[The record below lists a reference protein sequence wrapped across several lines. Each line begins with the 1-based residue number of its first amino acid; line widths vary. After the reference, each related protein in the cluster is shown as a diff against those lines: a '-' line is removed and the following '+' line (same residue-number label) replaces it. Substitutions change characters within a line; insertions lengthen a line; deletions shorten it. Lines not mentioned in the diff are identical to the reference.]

1 MRALLIEEFG
11 TTPEVV
17 TVPDPSP
24 PPDGVVVEVAASGVC
39 RSDWHAWLGHD
50 TGVSLPHVPGHE
62 FAGEVVAVGAE
73 VRRFRAGDRVTV
85 PFVAGCGV
93 CAQCRSG
100 NQQVCEHQEQP
111 GFTYW
116 GSFAQ
121 LVTVRNADVNLVTL
135 PDGMDPAAAASLG
148 CRFATAFRAVV
159 DQGRVAPGEWVTVH
173 GCGGVGLS
181 AVMIAAAAGANVVAV
196 DVDAAALR
204 LAESLGAVA
213 VVDRTRVDDVPAAV
227 REHTRGGSDVSLDAV
242 GHPVACADSIRGLR
256 ARGRHVQVGL
266 LLAEHAETAVPMDR
280 VVAHELEILGSHGMP
295 AHRYGA
301 MLAMVETGRL
311 RPEALVGRTVDL
323 HEAAA
328 VLTTMDRGGGGGV
341 TVITSF

>member
-11 TTPEVV
+11 APPHVA
-17 TVPDPSP
+17 TVPDPTP
-24 PPDGVVVEVAASGVC
+24 PPDGVVVEVAATGVC
-39 RSDWHAWLGHD
+39 RSDWHAWMGHD
-50 TGVSLPHVPGHE
+50 PGIRLPHVPGHE

-73 VRRFRAGDRVTV
+73 VRRFHPGDRVTV
-85 PFVAGCGV
+85 PFVAGCGH
-93 CAQCRSG
+93 CPQCRSG
-100 NQQVCEHQEQP
+100 NQQVCENQEQP

-121 LVTVRNADVNLVTL
+121 LVTVRHADTNLVTL
-135 PDGMDPAAAASLG
+135 PEGMDPAAAAGLG

-181 AVMIAAAAGANVVAV
+181 AVMVAAAAGANVLAV
-196 DVDAAALR
+196 DVDAEALR
-204 LAESLGAVA
+204 LAESLGAAA
-213 VVDRTRVDDVPAAV
+213 VLDATGADDVPAAV
-227 REHTRGGSDVSLDAV
+227 RELTGGGSHLSLDAV
-242 GHPVACADSIRGLR
+242 GHPVACAASIRGLR

-266 LLAEHAETAVPMDR
+266 LLAEHAQTAVPMDL

-295 AHRYGA
+295 AHRYDA
-301 MLAMVETGRL
+301 MLAMVEAGRL
-311 RPEALVGRTVDL
+311 RPEALVGTTIGLD
-323 HEAAA
+323 EAAA
-328 VLTTMDRGGGGGV
+328 ALTTTDRRRGAGV